1 MSILISNPPYNMKWE
16 IPLFPQMQKRFSETE
31 VPPES
36 NANFAFVLTALELSN
51 RSVFILPCGILTTEN
66 KQEKAI
72 RRYLVEKN
80 LIEAVITCPDNMF
93 GATSIPTCII
103 VFDKNKKT
111 EKIEMI
117 DMRNKFEIEIREQNG
132 QFGSDSHTKR
142 VYKKEMTIFTF
153 IHYNTSFASYLP
165 ILATIYTLLR
175 ETGIYIDED
184 GKLSDDENCEDVKI
198 SYCPMC
204 GRKL

>member
-72 RRYLVEKN
+72 RR
-80 LIEAVITCPDNMF
+80 
-93 GATSIPTCII
+93 
-103 VFDKNKKT
+103 
-111 EKIEMI
+111 
-117 DMRNKFEIEIREQNG
+117 
-132 QFGSDSHTKR
+132 
-142 VYKKEMTIFTF
+142 
-153 IHYNTSFASYLP
+153 
-165 ILATIYTLLR
+165 
-175 ETGIYIDED
+175 
-184 GKLSDDENCEDVKI
+184 
-198 SYCPMC
+198 
-204 GRKL
+204 

>member
-1 MSILISNPPYNMKWE
+1 
-16 IPLFPQMQKRFSETE
+16 MQKRFSETE

-93 GATSIPTCII
+93 EATSIPTCII

-142 VYKKEMTIFTF
+142 VYKKEMKIFTDE
-153 IHYNTSFASYLP
+153 IMQDVIDCINNLKTISDYCSCVP
-165 ILATIYTLLR
+165 IVDNEHMEATHFLF
-175 ETGIYIDED
+175 
-184 GKLSDDENCEDVKI
+184 KQ
-198 SYCPMC
+198 
-204 GRKL
+204 